1 MGKPRAN
8 VLFVRKE
15 NPCDAKIDVRFKRA
29 LTHPPVRSTLLPRGY
44 ARNRPLRA
52 DIAQLVEQR
61 IRNAKVV
68 GSTPII
74 GTILTFLQIS
84 IDSLLHL
91 VGSLHLRIKL
101 IGDKYRLLK

>member
-1 MGKPRAN
+1 M
-8 VLFVRKE
+8 
-15 NPCDAKIDVRFKRA
+15 
-29 LTHPPVRSTLLPRGY
+29 PRGY

-74 GTILTFLQIS
+74 GTIQASLKVYSSPPEPLYSRFKPFLIFFE
-84 IDSLLHL
+84 
-91 VGSLHLRIKL
+91 VLRSTPESTSFFGVYPGGFAVRSK
-101 IGDKYRLLK
+101 GYTPNEAKRSTGRDR